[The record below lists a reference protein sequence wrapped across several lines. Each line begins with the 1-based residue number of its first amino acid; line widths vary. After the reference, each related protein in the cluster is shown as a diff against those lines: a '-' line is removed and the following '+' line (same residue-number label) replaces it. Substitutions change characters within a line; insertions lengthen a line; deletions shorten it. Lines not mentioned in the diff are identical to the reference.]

1 MIAITALATGL
12 LAALLGSRL
21 LTIWLQRAGNAPG
34 RSHIRQPV
42 IFGHLA
48 IGLAGLALW
57 IAYLVGGTPAWLAW
71 TVCAVIAV
79 ASSVGAVMFIPWWR
93 RRRKAATTAGGAAA
107 ALPAERHFPLP
118 VVVVHGMLAD
128 VTLVLVLLTA
138 LGVRG

>member
-21 LTIWLQRAGNAPG
+21 LAIWLHRGGNSPG
-34 RSHIRQPV
+34 RSHIRRPV

-57 IAYLVGGTPAWLAW
+57 TAYLAGGTPTWLAW
-71 TVCAVIAV
+71 TVSAVILV
-79 ASSVGAVMFIPWWR
+79 ASNVGGMMFFPWWR
-93 RRRKAATTAGGAAA
+93 RRRKAARTAGDAAA
-107 ALPAERHFPLP
+107 VLPAERHFPLT
-118 VVVVHGMLAD
+118 VVLAHGVLAD

-138 LGVRG
+138 FGVRG